1 MLLVGCNI
9 GPEAVRPVHL
19 LILELTN
26 AMIVRITYRHIYRN
40 SRTMDTGT
48 DGARFALLHNLKTGN
63 IVVDMA
69 MSLMVCGLVNW
80 LMSRDFS
87 CILGHRNFITR
98 FFSEPVKSSISL
110 SSCET
115 RTFRGCSNVER
126 SPTFVAVL
134 EHIRKGVADGEN
146 DGLREV
152 MESYS
157 SQKDMYY
164 DSSNDE
170 NENDCVVKAFYVAA
184 QKEPFSLKSA
194 PEVRYRM
201 TTVNDDS
208 SRGGREGQSKDSAL
222 TTHQLVI
229 ESTILDISQL
239 QAFVDKIH
247 NEYVVRL
254 ENKCHERLHVF
265 VYEGVDSQFN
275 LMFKTYPFDTTCSLD
290 TMFFDDK
297 AAVLRQMDFFVGNRK
312 WYEEKG
318 KPWTFGVCTH
328 GEPGCGKTTFEKA
341 VCKHLNRHM
350 IVVDISRIQSQQEAD
365 TLFFSREIA
374 GRAVPYDKRVYV
386 FPDIDRQTDLLYAEE
401 YKRGNPIV
409 PKPKVGSTVSKEVK
423 ELAGLLRKKDSFM
436 AEPVPSAAGK
446 TPMNLSKLLNIL
458 DGVPERTGQII
469 IMSANH
475 PERLDD
481 AITRPGRVDT
491 IIRFGKAS
499 GESSKKIVETFFD
512 LEGNFWDDLPGHEE
526 KMHKKKTPAEVF
538 QICSQADSAFSAIKR
553 ISQEGDC

>member
-1 MLLVGCNI
+1 M
-9 GPEAVRPVHL
+9 ES
-19 LILELTN
+19 N
-26 AMIVRITYRHIYRN
+26 A
-40 SRTMDTGT
+40 

-69 MSLMVCGLVNW
+69 MSLMVCGIVNW
-80 LMSRDFS
+80 LMSRDIRRVF
-87 CILGHRNFITR
+87 GHRNFITR
-98 FFSEPVKSSISL
+98 LFSTPIKSSISL

-134 EHIRKGVADGEN
+134 EHIRKGVIDGDN

-157 SQKDMYY
+157 SRKDDYY
-164 DSSNDE
+164 EPNDDE
-170 NENDCVVKAFYVAA
+170 TENDCVVRAFYVAA

-194 PEVRYRM
+194 PDVRYRM
-201 TTVNDDS
+201 STVVDDS
-208 SRGGREGQSKDSAL
+208 RSGREGQSKDSAL

-229 ESTILDISQL
+229 ESTVLDISEL
-239 QAFVDKIH
+239 QTFVDKIH
-247 NEYVVRL
+247 TEHVARL
-254 ENKCHERLHVF
+254 QDKCHERLHVF

-297 AAVLRQMDFFVGNRK
+297 AAVLRQMDFFVGNRE
-312 WYEEKG
+312 WYEKRG

-365 TLFFSREIA
+365 RLFFSREIA

-386 FPDIDRQTDLLYAEE
+386 FPDIDRQTDLLYADE
-401 YKRGNPIV
+401 YKQKGSVSVV
-409 PKPKVGSTVSKEVK
+409 PRNEPGSTASKEVK
-423 ELAGLLRKKDSFM
+423 ELAGLLRKKDIFAS
-436 AEPVPSAAGK
+436 EPLPNAAGK

-481 AITRPGRVDT
+481 AITRPGRIDT

-499 GESSKKIVETFFD
+499 SKSSKKIVETFFD
-512 LEGNFWDDLPGHEE
+512 LPEKFWDDLPGHEA

-538 QICSQADSAFSAIKR
+538 QICSQVDTAINAVKA
-553 ISQEGDC
+553 ITLED

>member
-1 MLLVGCNI
+1 MESG
-9 GPEAVRPVHL
+9 A
-19 LILELTN
+19 
-26 AMIVRITYRHIYRN
+26 
-40 SRTMDTGT
+40 

-87 CILGHRNFITR
+87 RVIRGGNFLTR
-98 FFSEPVKSSISL
+98 WFGSSVRSSITL

-115 RTFRGCSNVER
+115 RTFRGCTNVER

-157 SQKDMYY
+157 SRRDDYY
-164 DSSNDE
+164 EPRDNDSDKE
-170 NENDCVVKAFYVAA
+170 CDATKAFYVAA
-184 QKEPFSLKSA
+184 QREPFSLKSA
-194 PEVRYRM
+194 PAVKYRM
-201 TTVNDDS
+201 KTIVDEG
-208 SRGGREGQSKDSAL
+208 RRGRESDSNDSAL

-229 ESTILDISQL
+229 ESSTMDIREL
-239 QAFVDKIH
+239 QRFVDVIH
-247 NEYVVRL
+247 AEHVARL
-254 ENKCHERLHVF
+254 EDKCHERLHVF

-297 AAVLRQMDFFVGNRK
+297 EALLRQMNFFVKNRG

-365 TLFFSREIA
+365 RLFFSREIA
-374 GRAVPYDKRVYV
+374 GRAVPYDKRIYV

-401 YKRGNPIV
+401 HRCKGG
-409 PKPKVGSTVSKEVK
+409 KPPAPTSGASSSASKEVK
-423 ELAGLLRKKDSFM
+423 ELAGLLRQKDSFM
-436 AEPVPSAAGK
+436 AEPLQSAAGK

-475 PERLDD
+475 PDRLDD
-481 AITRPGRVDT
+481 AITRPGRIDT
-491 IIRFGKAS
+491 IIRFDKAS
-499 GESSKKIVETFFD
+499 GVSSRRIVETFFD
-512 LEGNFWDDLPGHEE
+512 LPEGFWDDLPGHEE

-538 QICSQADSAFSAIKR
+538 QICSQAESAINAVKR
-553 ISQEGDC
+553 ISQESLH

>member
-1 MLLVGCNI
+1 MEHG
-9 GPEAVRPVHL
+9 A
-19 LILELTN
+19 
-26 AMIVRITYRHIYRN
+26 
-40 SRTMDTGT
+40 

-80 LMSRDFS
+80 LMTRDLSRMLRRGNFLTRLFS
-87 CILGHRNFITR
+87 PSVR
-98 FFSEPVKSSISL
+98 SSITL
-110 SSCET
+110 SSSET
-115 RTFRGCSNVER
+115 RTFRGCTNVER

-134 EHIRKGVADGEN
+134 EHIRKGVAEGEN

-152 MESYS
+152 LESYNSGREDYYEPIDTEREKENS
-157 SQKDMYY
+157 SA
-164 DSSNDE
+164 
-170 NENDCVVKAFYVAA
+170 KAFYVAA
-184 QKEPFSLKSA
+184 QREPFSLKSA

-201 TTVNDDS
+201 TTVVDEG
-208 SRGGREGQSKDSAL
+208 RRGREGSSSESAL

-229 ESTILDISQL
+229 ESTTMDICQL
-239 QAFVDKIH
+239 QIFVDKVH
-247 NEYVVRL
+247 AEHVSRL
-254 ENKCHERLHVF
+254 QDKCHERLHVF

-275 LMFKTYPFDTTCSLD
+275 LIFKTYPFDTTCSLD
-290 TMFFDDK
+290 TMFFDEKD
-297 AAVLRQMDFFVGNRK
+297 ALLRQMDFFVKNRE
-312 WYEEKG
+312 WYEKKG

-365 TLFFSREIA
+365 RLFFSREIA
-374 GRAVPYDKRVYV
+374 GRAVPYDKRIYV

-401 YKRGNPIV
+401 YRSKGAESV
-409 PKPKVGSTVSKEVK
+409 VLKPSTGSTASKEVK
-423 ELAGLLRKKDSFM
+423 ELAGLLRTKDTFASEM
-436 AEPVPSAAGK
+436 PPSAAGK

-481 AITRPGRVDT
+481 AITRPGRIDT
-491 IIRFGKAS
+491 IIHFGKAS
-499 GESSKKIVETFFD
+499 ATSAKRIVGTFFD
-512 LEGNFWDDLPGHEE
+512 LSDGFWDDMPGHEE

-538 QICSQADSAFSAIKR
+538 QICSQEESAINAVKR
-553 ISQEGDC
+553 ISQEGGALATDRPR

>member
-1 MLLVGCNI
+1 
-9 GPEAVRPVHL
+9 
-19 LILELTN
+19 
-26 AMIVRITYRHIYRN
+26 MIVRITYRHIGLI
-40 SRTMDTGT
+40 SFTMESGA

-87 CILGHRNFITR
+87 RILRNENFLSR
-98 FFSEPVKSSISL
+98 LFSQGVQSSITL

-115 RTFRGCSNVER
+115 RTFRGCTNVER

-134 EHIRKGVADGEN
+134 DHIRRGVSNGEN

-157 SQKDMYY
+157 SRRDDYY
-164 DSSNDE
+164 EIRE
-170 NENDCVVKAFYVAA
+170 NEKLKECDSTKAFYVAA
-184 QKEPFSLKSA
+184 QRQPFSLKSE
-194 PEVRYRM
+194 PEVRK
-201 TTVNDDS
+201 TVVDEG
-208 SRGGREGQSKDSAL
+208 RRGRENDANESAL

-229 ESTILDISQL
+229 ESLTMDISQL
-239 QAFVDKIH
+239 QKFVDDIH
-247 NEYVVRL
+247 AEHITRL
-254 ENKCHERLHVF
+254 QNQCHERLHVF

-275 LMFKTYPFDTTCSLD
+275 LVFKSYPFDTTCNLD
-290 TMFFDDK
+290 TMFFDEK
-297 AAVLRQMDFFVGNRK
+297 ESLLRQMNFFVGNRK

-350 IVVDISRIQSQQEAD
+350 IIVDMSRIQSQQEAD
-365 TLFFSREIA
+365 RLFFSREIA
-374 GRAVPYDKRVYV
+374 GLTVPYDKRVYV

-401 YKRGNPIV
+401 YKHTVGSPTV
-409 PKPKVGSTVSKEVK
+409 PKQEPGSTASKEVK
-423 ELAGLLRKKDSFM
+423 ELAGLLRNKDTFLS
-436 AEPVPSAAGK
+436 EPVPSTAGK
-446 TPMNLSKLLNIL
+446 TPMNLSKLLNIF
-458 DGVPERTGQII
+458 DGVPERTGQMI

-491 IIRFGKAS
+491 IIHFGKAS
-499 GESSKKIVETFFD
+499 GESSKKIVETFFELTED
-512 LEGNFWDDLPGHEE
+512 FWNDLPGHEDR
-526 KMHKKKTPAEVF
+526 MHKKKTPAEVF
-538 QICSQADSAFSAIKR
+538 QICSQADSAISAVKM
-553 ISQEGDC
+553 ISQESHR